1 MNAYELLG
9 IEPTAKH
16 GAIKKAYRELAKK
29 LHPDLNAGD
38 EAATEMFKKI
48 TAAYNVLANSKTRKE
63 YDFTQF
69 KSDPS
74 QPHPEGWAKGGAWFD
89 FEIDESTGERLI
101 DLFGDIA
108 GTRLGRVKGAAAT
121 SMVMK
126 GQDIAVRLDLLASEA
141 KSGVFKLVTTMTGLT
156 VAVDIP
162 SGSVHGQKVKISGFG
177 VEGFGGGEPGDLNVI
192 LNVKPDPKLPT
203 NR

>member
-16 GAIKKAYRELAKK
+16 GAINKAYRELAKK

-63 YDFTQF
+63 YDFKQF
-69 KSDPS
+69 KSDLS
-74 QPHPEGWAKGGAWFD
+74 QPHSEGWEKGGAWFD
-89 FEIDESTGERLI
+89 FEIEERTVDRLV

-126 GQDIAVRLDLLASEA
+126 GQDFAVRLDLLASEA
-141 KSGVFKLVTTMTGLT
+141 RSGVCKLVKTMTGLT
-156 VAVDIP
+156 VAADIQ
-162 SGSVHGQKVKISGFG
+162 SRSVHGQKVKVNGFG
-177 VEGFGGGEPGDLNVI
+177 VEGFSGGEPGDLNVI

-203 NR
+203 